1 MTTDAKVQIGLSTD
15 FLEGT
20 SVTTPAGANLFRE
33 GVVLSDPDNASG
45 RANVRELGVQLLAT
59 DKGIV
64 TNTVI
69 HGLSTGGG
77 GGYHDVKVTPSG
89 ALTVEANVQGT
100 VPTTDS
106 TDIEYIPV
114 ATTVTAVGDTTI
126 YTPATG
132 KRVRL
137 HWIYAINDPLAST
150 STKIT
155 VKIGTQTYY
164 VAWAISKRQQ
174 FTGAINAPL
183 IINLSAL
190 GNVAVTAFIE
200 EI

>member
-45 RANVRELGVQLLAT
+45 RANVRELGVQLLST

-64 TNTVI
+64 TNSII

-89 ALTVEANVQGT
+89 ALTVESNDAQQTGAWAYNSGVSGT
-100 VPTTDS
+100 VNVSANRRVLQITATSIMGGTMTINGGQTITIPPNASLSIEPKGNLVAPTIVFT
-106 TDIEYIPV
+106 
-114 ATTVTAVGDTTI
+114 
-126 YTPATG
+126 
-132 KRVRL
+132 
-137 HWIYAINDPLAST
+137 NT
-150 STKIT
+150 SA
-155 VKIGTQTYY
+155 Y
-164 VAWAISKRQQ
+164 
-174 FTGAINAPL
+174 
-183 IINLSAL
+183 
-190 GNVAVTAFIE
+190 FIE
-200 EI
+200 SVI